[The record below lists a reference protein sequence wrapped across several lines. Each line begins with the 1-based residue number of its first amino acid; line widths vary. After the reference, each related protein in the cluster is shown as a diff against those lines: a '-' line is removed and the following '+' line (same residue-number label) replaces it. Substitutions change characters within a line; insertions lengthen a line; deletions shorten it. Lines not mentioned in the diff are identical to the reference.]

1 MTGAGTKGNKSTSY
15 FNLATAD
22 LKSFTISSNGI
33 IGNQLHKSNTLKNQ
47 IIWPIVGLVF
57 SITFITSLGW
67 LYFTMK
73 GQFKKLQVANT
84 DMDEFSPSAP
94 SEQMELRDLPNY
106 SNSDLMRLMDF
117 PNEGRT
123 MIESVNIVMQLES
136 LLNMESEQTSQSH
149 IQ

>member
-1 MTGAGTKGNKSTSY
+1 
-15 FNLATAD
+15 
-22 LKSFTISSNGI
+22 
-33 IGNQLHKSNTLKNQ
+33 
-47 IIWPIVGLVF
+47 
-57 SITFITSLGW
+57 
-67 LYFTMK
+67 MK

-123 MIESVNIVMQLES
+123 MSESVNIVMQLES
-136 LLNMESEQTSQSH
+136 LLTMESEQTSQSR

>member
-22 LKSFTISSNGI
+22 LKSFNISSNGI

-73 GQFKKLQVANT
+73 SQDKKLQVVNT
-84 DMDEFSPSAP
+84 SIDDFPTFVPSN
-94 SEQMELRDLPNY
+94 QMEFRDLPIY
-106 SNSDLMRLMDF
+106 SDSEMMRLMDF

-123 MIESVNIVMQLES
+123 MSESVHIVMQLES
-136 LLNMESEQTSQSH
+136 LLTRESDQTSQSR